1 MGRCWT
7 CPAARPKMTS
17 RFIRPDPAQQ
27 QLIAGGI
34 NLLTRWNASNQ
45 PDPNG
50 QPKAC
55 VAPYQWFEQDQLGS
69 PTDGSPQPA
78 VCTNGSCTSSSYY
91 AAAGCDGTNPTTLKY
106 FCPQH
111 SGPQQRVGPHLAV
124 SAGSYLV
131 PDGMYAV
138 HNTNYVRALYALG
151 YKGYTWQFD
160 DGVGLLNC
168 PSSAAIGDPQQ
179 YTSYTVTVCPN
190 GAASNPAQP
199 PRWVVYPT
207 TGTCVPSGPGGG
219 TSYSSLALCQQ
230 ANMRYVCD
238 DVTRY
243 DPYQVPDALWRA
255 DAQATRNSTG
265 YGWQQVRQI
274 VASTPP
280 TCQNR
285 TYPAG
290 IYPDF
295 VGTAVT
301 LPVCTYYYGGGT
313 SPCPGSPPGG

>member
-1 MGRCWT
+1 
-7 CPAARPKMTS
+7 MTS

-160 DGVGLLNC
+160 DGVGFAELPVERRDRRSATVHELHDYSLLE
-168 PSSAAIGDPQQ
+168 
-179 YTSYTVTVCPN
+179 
-190 GAASNPAQP
+190 
-199 PRWVVYPT
+199 RRR
-207 TGTCVPSGPGGG
+207 
-219 TSYSSLALCQQ
+219 QQ
-230 ANMRYVCD
+230 A
-238 DVTRY
+238 
-243 DPYQVPDALWRA
+243 
-255 DAQATRNSTG
+255 
-265 YGWQQVRQI
+265 
-274 VASTPP
+274 
-280 TCQNR
+280 
-285 TYPAG
+285 
-290 IYPDF
+290 
-295 VGTAVT
+295 
-301 LPVCTYYYGGGT
+301 
-313 SPCPGSPPGG
+313 CPRII